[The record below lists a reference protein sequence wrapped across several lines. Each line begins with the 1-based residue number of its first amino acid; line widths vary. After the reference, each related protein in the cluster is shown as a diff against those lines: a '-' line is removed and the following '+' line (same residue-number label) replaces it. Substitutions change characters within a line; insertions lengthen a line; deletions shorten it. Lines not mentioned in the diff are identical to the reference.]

1 MKVPL
6 KKQRAKG
13 YYSCLDFD
21 NLYKKKKKNKI
32 KYSIYRE
39 KNYSD
44 SELFDKKKLQIK
56 KKNGYI
62 LYVQKHCMVN
72 NNGHDNK
79 LYVLNNVTIY
89 KNHFDKYE
97 ETNDEKLTYLKKIF
111 KIYENAT
118 TNEKRKLYELIKFFS
133 FTPGGF
139 QNNKLRQKLWLLLL
153 GFNINLSKE
162 KNYNE
167 HPISILCKKYKKK
180 FKYINYVKHFKLKW
194 KKKKSKNS
202 FLSTC
207 ISREHNNTGKRN
219 RVSKKQKQNKIYHY
233 DNCSCQE
240 KKEFLSSYGLNCGKI
255 NTCVGYKEGD
265 AASLLGKCNERKLQ
279 ENEIPNSSNITNI
292 RYATNRTD
300 HCEYFLRT
308 SDKQSCSIYAVGGK
322 ELRAPR
328 CSSSGSNSRNA
339 KNPIFLKKREMEYYD
354 SAFSYSSSTKSF
366 SSVSCTRPLP
376 SIPLGSLDHS
386 SLENSLYLSDGV
398 SSSSSTHGS
407 SSLSSLASNYSNDIN
422 TAVDKSSKMQR
433 KKCPLQFFSSGKFFK
448 CARDIYCIKK
458 EKVENK
464 TKSKNSHVLN
474 FFFSD
479 KKYKMKRKM
488 NRVPNSEIIRKAK
501 KSIKKESNKIVNF
514 LLKIDK
520 EKETFDKNKNKK
532 FIIKLLKIIY
542 NNMLE
547 VDLYIVDYIIRK
559 DNLSSKNDILSYLK
573 DNIKHN
579 YNFNSNLNKWII
591 DSVLLEENER
601 VQVKKDVKRSVN
613 TWNIHKY
620 NIYEIKKK
628 YQYILK
634 NVICSILYKHSNKIF
649 YAQGVHDVCL
659 VFVTV
664 YFHNFFLRYKKY
676 VFLEYFI
683 SKFVVNKICN
693 LIFTKRYR
701 SGIAT
706 GSNCA
711 VFTPS
716 KDVKYIR
723 NTNYYTENY
732 YDHVHIS
739 HGIDEMKEYTEH
751 MDRRVS
757 HGGDPSDDQSV
768 GRVYAAGNE
777 KKCSNDVICS
787 SGSSNS
793 SSGSSNN
800 SSGSS
805 NNSSGSSNNSSGSS
819 NNSSGSSN
827 SSSNGGG
834 IDLRRREGK
843 SKRGDDHDIFINNVK
858 NMFLMEEKYIEK
870 ICLLN
875 NIDLEKYIKYKKKK
889 KKKEYIVYLLCERF
903 LLFYMIDYLTLSL
916 DVSIKNTFKCI
927 GLLLKYLDKEVYDVF
942 CLLQMEQEHE
952 NLKHTSSSANAGAN
966 CSTSGRN
973 NNRGNNSTGND
984 GNNRI
989 SNCNNCISRNERMNS
1004 TGKSSKV
1011 GNYEIARDSLKLSG
1025 TEFFFCLSWVVTYYS
1040 HVLTEFDRLARI
1052 FDTLLSNDG
1061 IFIIY
1066 FTGSIIL
1073 YKREELLELANKKKK
1088 DLLYNNMYTET
1099 HYIFQNM
1106 NWKDINVEN
1115 IIKKTYYYMNYKIP
1129 FETFLKKIK
1138 KKISFPPFSP
1148 IYSYPFILHYFNYE
1162 TKQDDLKNK
1171 IVEKSFMNFYTYKSI
1186 TTSMNNNSCEE
1197 SGLHMSSVHH
1207 EEQQIISLD
1216 GDKKDSNKRSNE
1228 SDSKGESKSGS
1239 KNGSNDNIKSSH
1251 NSNSN
1256 TRNNSS
1262 GAHCKNGNERNTMTK
1277 KYLNNDVII
1286 LSSSNS
1292 DRVSGKVMSDRG
1304 VKKYY
1309 TNSRRKKHR
1318 YKRGTR
1324 RCENCRHT
1332 YCNVKNSLNKMDIYD
1347 EYIEGL
1353 LNRSNVNDCIKHKN
1367 KNNSTF
1373 KNKENNKD
1381 NNIYLYYPYSI
1392 LCNNL
1397 DVDKDIIKKHLL
1409 VENFF
1414 QYVFYDFIVNYKSIC
1429 RKHRNLTT
1437 KYYIIQYMNVKN
1449 KKEYIME
1456 KRKKQKKQKKKENIF
1471 HKMLKHILLFHVQKC
1486 ELKKNKKFI
1495 CMNFITKNKK
1505 NSSNFNNFVNNKN
1518 NKKTIAI
1525 IPPIYK
1531 YTIQNSE
1538 VKKNFKV
1545 QKIKNTNSFITD
1557 IQSTKENNK
1566 SVKNIERIFYILKMS
1581 VYNSPYVNIFLVFFL
1596 LSVFSSLLYFHR

>member
-207 ISREHNNTGKRN
+207 ISREHNNTGKKN

-240 KKEFLSSYGLNCGKI
+240 KKKKKKKNDSYNDGSN
-255 NTCVGYKEGD
+255 NEG
-265 AASLLGKCNERKLQ
+265 
-279 ENEIPNSSNITNI
+279 
-292 RYATNRTD
+292 
-300 HCEYFLRT
+300 
-308 SDKQSCSIYAVGGK
+308 
-322 ELRAPR
+322 
-328 CSSSGSNSRNA
+328 SSSGSNSRNA
-339 KNPIFLKKREMEYYD
+339 KNPIFLKKRRTEYYD
-354 SAFSYSSSTKSF
+354 SASSYSSSTKSF

-398 SSSSSTHGS
+398 SSSSTTHGS

-422 TAVDKSSKMQR
+422 TAVDKSSRMQR
-433 KKCPLQFFSSGKFFK
+433 KKCPLQFFSSGKSFK
-448 CARDIYCIKK
+448 CAHDIYCIKK

-488 NRVPNSEIIRKAK
+488 NRVPNSEIITKAK

-559 DNLSSKNDILSYLK
+559 NNLSSKNDILSYLK

-701 SGIAT
+701 SDIAT
-706 GSNCA
+706 SSNCA
-711 VFTPS
+711 VFPPS

-768 GRVYAAGNE
+768 GRVCAAGNE
-777 KKCSNDVICS
+777 KKSSNDIICS
-787 SGSSNS
+787 SGSSNSNSGSSNSNSGSSNSNSGSSNSNSGSSNSNSGSSNS
-793 SSGSSNN
+793 SSGSSKS

-805 NNSSGSSNNSSGSS
+805 KSSSGSSKSSSGSS
-819 NNSSGSSN
+819 KSNSGSSN

-843 SKRGDDHDIFINNVK
+843 SKRGDEHDIFINNVK

-973 NNRGNNSTGND
+973 NNRGNHSTGND

-989 SNCNNCISRNERMNS
+989 SNCNNCISCNERMNS
-1004 TGKSSKV
+1004 TGKRSKV

-1197 SGLHMSSVHH
+1197 AGLHMSSVHH

-1216 GDKKDSNKRSNE
+1216 GDKKDSNKRNDE
-1228 SDSKGESKSGS
+1228 SGS
-1239 KNGSNDNIKSSH
+1239 KNGSKDNIKSSH

-1262 GAHCKNGNERNTMTK
+1262 GAHCKNGNEGNTMTK

-1318 YKRGTR
+1318 HKSGTR
-1324 RCENCRHT
+1324 RCKNCRHT
-1332 YCNVKNSLNKMDIYD
+1332 YCNVKDSLKKMDIYD

-1353 LNRSNVNDCIKHKN
+1353 LNRSNVNDCIKHKI

-1545 QKIKNTNSFITD
+1545 QKIKNTNSFITA